1 MLVSH
6 KYKFIYIKSG
16 KTAGT
21 STEVY
26 LQKACFQT
34 LGPIKEPSE
43 EIVNDDGIVG
53 MRAANAKTEARQF
66 YNHMT
71 AADIQREIPEL
82 FEKYLKICNVR
93 NPFDI
98 LVSRYWHVLDAQKR
112 DEMQHANLEKIK
124 GDFAEFCWSRPN
136 FNPLVQSISID
147 GKNVIDFFIRYE
159 QLEKDIETLT
169 KKLGIRENI
178 EIPKLKTAHRRI
190 GEHYSLYY
198 SAELISHFT
207 SKWSF
212 LLHNLGY
219 DFEDRS

>member
-34 LGPIKEPSE
+34 LVIKEPSE

-53 MRAANAKTEARQF
+53 MRADNAKTEARQF

-98 LVSRYWHVLDAQKR
+98 LVSRYWHVLEAQKR
-112 DEMQHANLEKIK
+112 DEMQHA
-124 GDFAEFCWSRPN
+124 S
-136 FNPLVQSISID
+136 
-147 GKNVIDFFIRYE
+147 
-159 QLEKDIETLT
+159 
-169 KKLGIRENI
+169 
-178 EIPKLKTAHRRI
+178 
-190 GEHYSLYY
+190 
-198 SAELISHFT
+198 
-207 SKWSF
+207 
-212 LLHNLGY
+212 
-219 DFEDRS
+219 